1 MQTIG
6 EKIAELRKELNMTQ
20 EQLANVIG
28 VSSQA
33 ISKWENNITMPDI
46 MLLPLIA
53 NVFNVKVDDLFS
65 IKEIKKDV
73 DIEDIPFNIYK
84 NILKDMWCFNK
95 DCDSERLLNELNEDK
110 STSTGLISGKLGAIY
125 ANSNLALVY
134 VGNDTYSNDLLN
146 DKEVI
151 GFLKDIASEDTFKI
165 MKYQLE
171 NSGISYTIS
180 AISKQCNIEE
190 IKAKNAIEKLVKYN
204 LTIEKTLD
212 LGNNEIVKIYQHNS
226 YHRLKLLIYPL
237 LSLAKSLSNFKEN
250 WYGFRN

>member
-151 GFLKDIASEDTFKI
+151 GFLNDIASEDTFKI

-180 AISKQCNIEE
+180 AISKQCNIAEV
-190 IKAKNAIEKLVKYN
+190 KAKNAIEKLVKYN

-237 LSLAKSLSNFKEN
+237 LSLAKSLANFKEN

>member
-20 EQLANVIG
+20 EQLANVLG

-84 NILKDMWCFNK
+84 NILKDMWGFNN
-95 DCDSERLLNELNEDK
+95 DLGNEELNKLNEDK
-110 STSTGLISGKLGAIY
+110 SASTGLISRKLGAIY

-151 GFLKDIASEDTFKI
+151 GFLNDIASEDTFKI
-165 MKYQLE
+165 MKYQWE

-212 LGNNEIVKIYQHNS
+212 LGNNEIVKIYQPNS

-237 LSLAKSLSNFKEN
+237 LSLAKSLANFKEN